1 MPSNFKKLVRARMVK
16 TGESYQTA
24 ARFIRSNDR
33 ASSLALGIPSPSPST
48 DTERSQPKDPT
59 PAREVLS
66 TGSSSA
72 EQTPKGTGKTVTNLA
87 ELRALARQFHIDH
100 VGRYDI
106 AVDTETLRCSAVPR
120 PWYTLRECG
129 GKPNDKT
136 LPFAVPAGFRRTNGK
151 TRRVFLVRAG
161 ICIGTTTIAKGRLTP
176 DETLR
181 FLLAEA
187 GCRVPPGCQPDRDTN
202 FQDWCWGHFH
212 RGGCGMSFSRH
223 RVVDADLAHER
234 EADVR
239 AAVAAGKYPVLLS
252 MGAKRAARFA
262 VIEKPTLPLD
272 STQLVSS

>member
-1 MPSNFKKLVRARMVK
+1 MPSNFKKLVRARMEK
-16 TGESYQTA
+16 TGETYQTA
-24 ARFIRSNDR
+24 ARFIRSNVR
-33 ASSLALGIPSPSPST
+33 APGLEFGMPSPSSST
-48 DTERSQPKDPT
+48 DTERSQPTDPT
-59 PAREVLS
+59 PERAVLS

-72 EQTPKGTGKTVTNLA
+72 EQSPKGTGKTVTNLA

-136 LPFAVPAGFRRTNGK
+136 LPFAVPVGFRRTNGK

-161 ICIGTTTIAKGRLTP
+161 ICIGTTTIARGRLTT
-176 DETLR
+176 DEALR
-181 FLLAEA
+181 FLLASA
-187 GCRVPPGCQPDRDTN
+187 GCRVPPGCRSEPDE
-202 FQDWCWGHFH
+202 QLGDWCWGHLH

-262 VIEKPTLPLD
+262 VIEKPILPPQQAIG
-272 STQLVSS
+272 TK